1 MSQNPI
7 VTESDIPVRTYIKNF
22 LPLFKGHVLHVINQ
36 KDPHWWQ
43 ARREGED
50 DSQLPGL
57 IPSASFQQ
65 QRESLKHTVAAQDA
79 DDRSVCRSMT
89 LPLCSRHVLD
99 QACGCTQ
106 HLGGG

>member
-1 MSQNPI
+1 M
-7 VTESDIPVRTYIKNF
+7 
-22 LPLFKGHVLHVINQ
+22 LHVINQ

-79 DDRSVCRSMT
+79 DDRLV
-89 LPLCSRHVLD
+89 
-99 QACGCTQ
+99 
-106 HLGGG
+106 

>member
-1 MSQNPI
+1 MYF
-7 VTESDIPVRTYIKNF
+7 DIYLRSF
-22 LPLFKGHVLHVINQ
+22 QGHVLHVINQ

-65 QRESLKHTVAAQDA
+65 QRESLKHTVAAQDT
-79 DDRSVCRSMT
+79 DDRYLHDNDISFIISYVC
-89 LPLCSRHVLD
+89 
-99 QACGCTQ
+99 
-106 HLGGG
+106 

>member
-1 MSQNPI
+1 MSNH
-7 VTESDIPVRTYIKNF
+7 TSCDSCLNF
-22 LPLFKGHVLHVINQ
+22 DLSFFSIQGHVLHVINQ

-65 QRESLKHTVAAQDA
+65 QRESLKHTVAAQDT
-79 DDRSVCRSMT
+79 DDRLMDDGISLASIFAQTKDISFTKTESVVSK
-89 LPLCSRHVLD
+89 P
-99 QACGCTQ
+99 
-106 HLGGG
+106 